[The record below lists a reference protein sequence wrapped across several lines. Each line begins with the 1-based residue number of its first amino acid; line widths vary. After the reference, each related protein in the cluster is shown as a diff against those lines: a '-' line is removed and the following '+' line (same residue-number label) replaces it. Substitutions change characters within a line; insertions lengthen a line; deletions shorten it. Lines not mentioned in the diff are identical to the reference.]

1 MNAMA
6 PGNPGGPPANVN
18 ALANALALVI
28 LGHGAGAGGF
38 PIGAA
43 AIVQLQ
49 QNVLAVLQ
57 ANLAV
62 LQANIRAILGGAI
75 MTAGIAAILPSLTV
89 IIVNAVG
96 FTAAGVAKGMSCK
109 V

>member
-6 PGNPGGPPANVN
+6 PGGPPANIN
-18 ALANALALVI
+18 ALANALAQVI

-49 QNVLAVLQ
+49 
-57 ANLAV
+57 
-62 LQANIRAILGGAI
+62 
-75 MTAGIAAILPSLTV
+75 
-89 IIVNAVG
+89 
-96 FTAAGVAKGMSCK
+96 
-109 V
+109 